1 MTTGSF
7 LQFLMEE
14 SSFPPAQRRH
24 QFLHWLNQSTR
35 EEVFN
40 AVAQFISDLDGC
52 RLADVHSPDFECIE
66 LVNAD
71 DFSLELHF
79 YFPASAL
86 GEADF
91 LHLFHNHGNYH
102 LTSYHLF
109 GVPYGYSSFQWNIF
123 SGSNPLD
130 VKTSWVK
137 PAEVVQIGT
146 DVYHA
151 LVNPRGF
158 FATLVL
164 WDAESKEAR
173 NGRQFFYRSNRQWQG
188 LHDSEL
194 PQSKTTYRNKD
205 VRDFVDSILVE
216 MTKETALTKLERGIQ
231 ESNLALPK
239 MNWHSEV
246 YGIPW
251 KEMNYRLI

>member
-1 MTTGSF
+1 MTDTDFLYALTKKPGS
-7 LQFLMEE
+7 
-14 SSFPPAQRRH
+14 SPAQLRH

-66 LVNAD
+66 LVNAE

-79 YFPASAL
+79 YFPASL
-86 GEADF
+86 LDQADF

-102 LTSYHLF
+102 LTSYHLL
-109 GVPYGYSSFQWNIF
+109 GEPYGYSSFQWN
-123 SGSNPLD
+123 SCRESAPLD

-137 PAEVVQIGT
+137 PGEVVQTGT

-151 LVNPRGF
+151 LVNPKGF